1 MKGFVLP
8 ALMIAAGLS
17 GGCERAVNATEQ
29 TASNTQTAVTSP
41 PSQVERGRYLVDATG
56 CHDCHTPKKMGKD
69 GPELDASRLLAGHIA
84 TEQLPAPPAI
94 QPGPWIATFAWDLT
108 AWSGPW
114 GVSYAINLTPDPDTG
129 LGSWT
134 EQMFVGALKTG
145 KHMGV
150 SRPILPPM
158 PWQAFRNFSEEDLK
172 AMFAYLRT
180 VPPIKNRVPDPVFA
194 SH

>member
-1 MKGFVLP
+1 
-8 ALMIAAGLS
+8 
-17 GGCERAVNATEQ
+17 
-29 TASNTQTAVTSP
+29 
-41 PSQVERGRYLVDATG
+41 
-56 CHDCHTPKKMGKD
+56 
-69 GPELDASRLLAGHIA
+69 
-84 TEQLPAPPAI
+84 
-94 QPGPWIATFAWDLT
+94 
-108 AWSGPW
+108 
-114 GVSYAINLTPDPDTG
+114 VSYAINLTPDPDTG

-134 EQMFVGALKTG
+134 EQMFVGALKSG

>member
-1 MKGFVLP
+1 MTRGFLP
-8 ALMIAAGLS
+8 ALLIATTLALTASRGVHAAPPDTSAAGDVKR
-17 GGCERAVNATEQ
+17 GEYV
-29 TASNTQTAVTSP
+29 VTIGS
-41 PSQVERGRYLVDATG
+41 
-56 CHDCHTPKKMGKD
+56 CNDCHTPWKMGAK
-69 GPELDASRLLAGHIA
+69 GPEPDFTRRLSGHPA
-84 TEQLPAPPAI
+84 EMVMPPAPKPT
-94 QPGPWIATFAWDLT
+94 GPWLWAGAATNTAFA
-108 AWSGPW
+108 GPW

-134 EQMFVGALKTG
+134 EQMFVGALKSG

>member
-1 MKGFVLP
+1 
-8 ALMIAAGLS
+8 
-17 GGCERAVNATEQ
+17 
-29 TASNTQTAVTSP
+29 
-41 PSQVERGRYLVDATG
+41 
-56 CHDCHTPKKMGKD
+56 MGKD

-94 QPGPWIATFAWDLT
+94 QPGPGMATFAWDLT